1 MERNLK
7 YLFFYKIQPHGAYS
21 SVNVPNIMT
30 DMQDQCMFKKT
41 KGLDFHI
48 QVNSET
54 TSFK

>member
-7 YLFFYKIQPHGAYS
+7 YLFFYKMQPHGAYS
-21 SVNVPNIMT
+21 SETVPNIMT
-30 DMQDQCMFKKT
+30 DMQNQCMFKKT

-54 TSFK
+54 SSFK